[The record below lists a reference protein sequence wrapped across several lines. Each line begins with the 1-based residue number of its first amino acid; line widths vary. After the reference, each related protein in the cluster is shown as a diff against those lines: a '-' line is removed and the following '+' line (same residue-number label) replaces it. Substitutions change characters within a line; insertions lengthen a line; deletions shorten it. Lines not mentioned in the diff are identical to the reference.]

1 MNGKIAVVLLS
12 GSLSACVQAQP
23 PAASVAAPPPAAA
36 VPAPAPTRVAAAM
49 PEAAPAGDR
58 YVTIRSAR
66 CATLLGLP
74 EDDRAAASLFYIGYQ
89 ASRLGARSINANAIP
104 ATESEALNY
113 CRTFPNRT
121 VAEAFA
127 KAISARPEITR
138 RARSRGAAPLSET
151 AKSFP
156 GREVGTSRSTTGDL

>member
-12 GSLSACVQAQP
+12 GSPSAACKHNRRP
-23 PAASVAAPPPAAA
+23 LASPRRRRLGS
-36 VPAPAPTRVAAAM
+36 PAPAPTRVAAAM

-89 ASRLGARSINANAIP
+89 ASRLGARSINVNAIP

-127 KAISARPEITR
+127 KAILRVLR
-138 RARSRGAAPLSET
+138 
-151 AKSFP
+151 
-156 GREVGTSRSTTGDL
+156 

>member
-1 MNGKIAVVLLS
+1 LYIDTHSTLARASGDSGRRGSKSSYDGSNVMNGKIAVVLLS
-12 GSLSACVQAQP
+12 GSLLACVQAQP
-23 PAASVAAPPPAAA
+23 PAASVAAPPPAA
-36 VPAPAPTRVAAAM
+36 VPAPAPTQVAAAM
-49 PEAAPAGDR
+49 PEAAPAGDC

-89 ASRLGARSINANAIP
+89 ASRLGARSIHVNAIP

-127 KAISARPEITR
+127 KAFLRVLR
-138 RARSRGAAPLSET
+138 
-151 AKSFP
+151 
-156 GREVGTSRSTTGDL
+156 

>member
-1 MNGKIAVVLLS
+1 MKGKIAVVLLS
-12 GSLSACVQAQP
+12 GSLLACVQAQP
-23 PAASVAAPPPAAA
+23 PAATVAAAPPPPAPPPAQVAA
-36 VPAPAPTRVAAAM
+36 VM
-49 PEAAPAGDR
+49 PEAAPAGNR

-89 ASRLGARSINANAIP
+89 ASRLGARSINVNAIP

-121 VAEAFA
+121 VAQAFA
-127 KAISARPEITR
+127 
-138 RARSRGAAPLSET
+138 T
-151 AKSFP
+151 AFLRVLK
-156 GREVGTSRSTTGDL
+156 